1 MSFFSTSD
9 GQEIKADGNFE
20 SGGGDLPPIPKGTQ
34 VLASIDQAK
43 WSEFEGSQ
51 YIDLRWTI
59 ARPEE
64 FSNRKIFQ
72 KIRVKDADVNKR
84 DKALRMIAAIDAN
97 AGGKLVA
104 SGVEPTD
111 ESMTLCL
118 ANRPM
123 VLKLEVWELDDKT
136 KSGNWVAQVGPHTK
150 KSSDAPVN
158 PMAAKPAAPAPAA
171 VVPDPVDDFEDDVP
185 F

>member
-9 GQEIKADGNFE
+9 GQEIKADGKYE

-43 WSEFEGSQ
+43 WSEYEGSH
-51 YIDLRWTI
+51 YIDIRWTV

-64 FSNRKIFQ
+64 YANRKIFQ
-72 KIRVKDADVNKR
+72 KIRVKDTDVNKK
-84 DKALRMIAAIDAN
+84 DKALRMLAAIDSN

-111 ESMTLCL
+111 ESMTLSL

-123 VLKLEVWELDDKT
+123 VLKLDVWELDDKT
-136 KSGNWVAQVGPHTK
+136 KSGNWVSQVGPHTK
-150 KSSDAPVN
+150 KASDAPVN
-158 PMAAKPAAPAPAA
+158 PMAAKTAAAAPSA
-171 VVPDPVDDFEDDVP
+171 VAHDPVDDFEDDVP